1 MKKLT
6 LIITLVLSTLLFSG
20 CVDRSTSN
28 GGNNSLTNNISYD
41 NYQFS
46 ERTKSEIEKSKEN
59 HPYRNH

>member
-41 NYQFS
+41 IINFQ
-46 ERTKSEIEKSKEN
+46 K
-59 HPYRNH
+59 